1 MTGRDSLSQTIYDN
15 PNGTNAAF
23 DVSIPFSEL
32 DYIDIFYAKLDGGSG
47 GYCSTRLFDPD
58 EREASLNQTNYIVTS
73 SGGHIMQVT
82 TARVKA
88 VGSRMTFTQP
98 STYVNLDMD
107 GRKIGDVSRNE
118 NKVLIYR
125 VDGTL
130 RRTA

>member
-1 MTGRDSLSQTIYDN
+1 
-15 PNGTNAAF
+15 
-23 DVSIPFSEL
+23 
-32 DYIDIFYAKLDGGSG
+32 
-47 GYCSTRLFDPD
+47 
-58 EREASLNQTNYIVTS
+58 
-73 SGGHIMQVT
+73 
-82 TARVKA
+82 
-88 VGSRMTFTQP
+88 MTFTQP